1 MSVVIVRRVR
11 FIGLSAGH
19 VAACGAHA
27 AHKRAKKGSR
37 HARVFAVSKDEAQPN
52 ARTVVSGRAKEPRE
66 GKGAVCRAGVEEAW
80 DKKLCDKEAKM
91 GKGAPLDLC
100 HMRERGLDGV
110 NGPQNRAQVVH
121 GP

>member
-1 MSVVIVRRVR
+1 MTEEQMAEESGKLEEEIAKFKAKVERLSSGIVMV
-11 FIGLSAGH
+11 SPEE
-19 VAACGAHA
+19 
-27 AHKRAKKGSR
+27 KK
-37 HARVFAVSKDEAQPN
+37 Q
-52 ARTVVSGRAKEPRE
+52 
-66 GKGAVCRAGVEEAW
+66 VEEAW